1 MGSNRQDIEP
11 TRPDVVAAISRW
23 DDEGGAQVPPNLS
36 AQRHASLTERE
47 RHILECLGAALVKEW
62 TDLPTPVQ
70 RALFRRATASDHDDP
85 AQLKVLIAR
94 FLHDHKDEPK
104 SSQSHARS

>member
-1 MGSNRQDIEP
+1 MESNHQDIEP
-11 TRPDVVAAISRW
+11 TRTDAASAISRW

-36 AQRHASLTERE
+36 AQRHAALTERE

-62 TDLPTPVQ
+62 TDLPTAVQ

-85 AQLKVLIAR
+85 VQLKVLIAR
-94 FLHDHKDEPK
+94 FLHDHKDAPAAPEA
-104 SSQSHARS
+104 SARS